1 MSKSTLV
8 EMLRSY
14 AEGEEETMGGQNRL
28 DAADRID
35 ELDLAYQ
42 QSELY
47 TETIRKQL
55 VDALN
60 TNVELEAY
68 NTSLLEKLNKVIE

>member
-1 MSKSTLV
+1 
-8 EMLRSY
+8 MLRSY